1 MKKLILISAVALA
14 LSAPA
19 LAGSMKELRN
29 YQNIEVGQSK
39 ADVAVIM
46 HEPGNRELNGNR
58 EAWQY
63 CARDG
68 SMNKFVVVYFK
79 DGNVEK
85 LATYNKRWL
94 GGCSGQYKPVV
105 WDTVEKPSDTLAG
118 Q

>member
-1 MKKLILISAVALA
+1 
-14 LSAPA
+14 
-19 LAGSMKELRN
+19 
-29 YQNIEVGQSK
+29 
-39 ADVAVIM
+39 M
-46 HEPGNRELNGNR
+46 HDPGNRELNGNR

-68 SMNKFVVVYFK
+68 SVNKFVVVYFI
-79 DGNVEK
+79 DGKVEK

-105 WDTVEKPSDTLAG
+105 WDAGEKSTDALTV